1 MSGGKVFEMTVTP
14 RENPRGTVRT
24 IRLVAN
30 HPAHAI
36 IKTRAQ
42 GWHVLEVR
50 EVGAGKREVG

>member
-1 MSGGKVFEMTVTP
+1 MTVTP

-24 IRLVAN
+24 LRLVAN
-30 HPAHAI
+30 RPAHAI